1 MVINSEYQTYYFQ
14 MLEES
19 QKYTDFLTVEL
30 SKRGLI
36 LQMFTSKQYQISHGE
51 SHGKI
56 EVKYD
61 RRMSET
67 KNLYIE
73 LFEKSNP
80 ANKDFIASGI
90 NREDNTIIWA
100 QGDYDTIYIFCKK
113 GLKKLIDGCREIRK
127 DTSIGLLLPM
137 VKADQYCALKIRFN
151 DVELQDF
158 ETKKKTLFKKF
169 EPIIVERKET
179 SLDKWS

>member
-1 MVINSEYQTYYFQ
+1 METSSEYKTYYFQ

-61 RRMSET
+61 RRMCET

-73 LFEKSNP
+73 LYEKSNP
-80 ANKDFIASGI
+80 ANKDFIASGV
-90 NREDNTIIWA
+90 NREDNTILWA
-100 QGDYDTIYIFCKK
+100 QGDYDTLYIFCKK
-113 GLKKLIDGCREIRK
+113 GLKKIIDGCRKIEK

-151 DVELQDF
+151 EIELLEF
-158 ETKKKTLFKKF
+158 EQKKKTLFKKF
-169 EPIIVERKET
+169 EPLIEPRKEV
-179 SLDKWS
+179 SLDKW